1 VGEDRPGR
9 EGHGE
14 LTMAARLAGPAGLAA
29 RIADF
34 ACRFGWDDLSA
45 PRRAKVRWFLADFI
59 ASTLAGSTLPEAAS
73 GFVLAQPGP
82 VKLPGDARGLSPE
95 SAAVAMGTVGALL
108 QIHDGFGGGGN
119 HPSSAIVGAL
129 WAARGEQPLADLLL
143 PAAIGYEVANRL
155 AQNSHPAQTL
165 AGTAP
170 TATTGTVGAAA
181 AVARLRG
188 LAAAETARA
197 ISIAA
202 FTAPIAALR
211 GLTEHGSVVPLH
223 GGLAARAALEAVR
236 LAAAGLDAGAR
247 LLEGGDDPG
256 FVQVLRGD
264 PARLAPESWRGE
276 TIDGVF
282 FKPLPACRH
291 AQPAIEAIL
300 AILARG
306 PVAAE
311 SIREVVVHTYPV
323 ALLFGQPPRPEHELY
338 DRLMS
343 MPWAVASALVHGGYG
358 FDNVIAPARDPRI
371 EALYPRIRNVV
382 DPAFAAD
389 YPRSLSARVELRL
402 ADGTARSA
410 ECRMEYGVPSEGG
423 PYSPRGTTTPPL
435 DDAGMR
441 RKFLDL
447 ACRRVPRAEAESLLD
462 GILERERV
470 S

>member
-1 VGEDRPGR
+1 M
-9 EGHGE
+9 
-14 LTMAARLAGPAGLAA
+14 TARPAGLAG

-34 ACRFGWDDLSA
+34 ACRLGWDDLSA
-45 PRRAKVRWFLADFI
+45 PRRRKVRWVLADFVG
-59 ASTLAGSTLPEAAS
+59 STLAGSTLPEAAS

-82 VKLPGDARGLSPE
+82 VKLPGDARGLTPE

-119 HPSSAIVGAL
+119 HPSSAIVSAL
-129 WAARGEQPLADLLL
+129 WAARDERPLAALAL

-170 TATTGTVGAAA
+170 TATMGTVGAAA
-181 AVARLRG
+181 AIARLRG
-188 LAAAETARA
+188 LSAAETARA

-202 FTAPIAALR
+202 FTSPIAALR

-236 LAAAGLDAGAR
+236 LATAGLDAGAR

-256 FVQVLRGD
+256 FIELLRGD
-264 PARLAPESWRGE
+264 PSRLEPERWRGE

-300 AILARG
+300 AVLARG
-306 PVAAE
+306 PVPAE

-343 MPWAVASALVHGGYG
+343 MPWAIASTLVHRGYG
-358 FDNVIAPARDPRI
+358 FDNVIAPARDRRI

-389 YPRSLSARVELRL
+389 YPRTFSTRVDLVL
-402 ADGTARSA
+402 ADGTTRSG
-410 ECRMEYGVPSEGG
+410 ECRMEYGVPSEDG

-435 DDAGMR
+435 DEAGTR

-447 ACRRVPRAEAESLLD
+447 ACRRVSRDEAESLLD
-462 GILERERV
+462 QIFERERV